1 MKKNFKKLSVAAVIF
16 ALFTAVMSFQIF
28 ASTDVITVF
37 VDGEQ
42 INFDVDPVTEN
53 DRTLVPMRAIFE
65 ALGAT
70 VTWDETTQTAIA
82 VKDVNT
88 IKITIDSN
96 IMYKNEE
103 SIILDV
109 PARMI
114 EDRTLVPI
122 RAVSESLD
130 AAVDWIE
137 ETQQVIITG
146 TAPVPTAIISENTP
160 SPIPE
165 PTAVAVTKPTP
176 GTSTEGSIKA
186 SELTDSDMKKLK
198 DSAEN
203 LRYSYEQTLLPY
215 LLYNTNNFYNYLNE
229 KPEELKNTIKNEWYL
244 AVERAILNIQ
254 LESESTY
261 IIDNTFLEDAPDLDV
276 MYNAYKNI
284 ITKADLDFEDIV
296 EEIKIESINN
306 STKAAVIIFKD
317 ADSTYSIEC
326 KCVALTADSSDNR
339 QCYTMEGD
347 FLTTDSWFFCFIN
360 TNSRGTIGYF
370 TKVSDSKDY
379 SAFIAM
385 IKFAVGK
392 EFN

>member
-229 KPEELKNTIKNEWYL
+229 KPEELKDRKS
-244 AVERAILNIQ
+244 V
-254 LESESTY
+254 
-261 IIDNTFLEDAPDLDV
+261 V
-276 MYNAYKNI
+276 
-284 ITKADLDFEDIV
+284 
-296 EEIKIESINN
+296 
-306 STKAAVIIFKD
+306 
-317 ADSTYSIEC
+317 
-326 KCVALTADSSDNR
+326 
-339 QCYTMEGD
+339 
-347 FLTTDSWFFCFIN
+347 
-360 TNSRGTIGYF
+360 
-370 TKVSDSKDY
+370 
-379 SAFIAM
+379 
-385 IKFAVGK
+385 
-392 EFN
+392 

>member
-1 MKKNFKKLSVAAVIF
+1 MKKNFKKLSVATVIF

-28 ASTDVITVF
+28 ASNDVITVF
-37 VDGEQ
+37 VDGEK
-42 INFDVDPVTEN
+42 INFDVNPVTEN

-130 AAVDWIE
+130 ASVDWIE
-137 ETQQVIITG
+137 ETQQIIITG
-146 TAPVPTAIISENTP
+146 TAPVPTAIIPNTP

-165 PTAVAVTKPTP
+165 PTSAAVTKPTP
-176 GTSTEGSIKA
+176 ATSTEGSIKA
-186 SELTDSDMKKLK
+186 SELTDPDMKKLK

-203 LRYSYEQTLLPY
+203 LRYSYEQKLLPY

-229 KPEELKNTIKNEWYL
+229 KPEELKNIIKNGWYL

-254 LESESTY
+254 LESESAY
-261 IIDNTFLEDAPDLDV
+261 IIDNTFLEDAPNLDV

-284 ITKADLDFEDIV
+284 ITKANLDFEDIV

-317 ADSTYSIEC
+317 DDSTYSIEC
-326 KCVALTADSSDNR
+326 KYAALTADSSNNR

-347 FLTTDSWFFCFIN
+347 FLTPDSWFFCFID
-360 TNSRGTIGYF
+360 TDSRGTIGYF
-370 TKVSDSKDY
+370 TKVSESKDY
-379 SAFIAM
+379 SAFSAM
-385 IKFAVGK
+385 IKFAVSK
-392 EFN
+392 EFK

>member
-1 MKKNFKKLSVAAVIF
+1 MKKNIKKLSVAAVIF
-16 ALFTAVMSFQIF
+16 TLFTAVMSFQIF
-28 ASTDVITVF
+28 ASNNVITVF
-37 VDGEQ
+37 VDREK
-42 INFDVDPVTEN
+42 INFDVNPVTEN

-130 AAVDWIE
+130 ASVDWIE
-137 ETQQVIITG
+137 ETQQIIITG
-146 TAPVPTAIISENTP
+146 TAPVPTPIIPNTP

-165 PTAVAVTKPTP
+165 PTSAAVTKPTP
-176 GTSTEGSIKA
+176 VTSTEGSIKA
-186 SELTDSDMKKLK
+186 SELTNSDMKKLK

-229 KPEELKNTIKNEWYL
+229 KPEELKNIIKNEWYL

-254 LESESTY
+254 LESESAY
-261 IIDNTFLEDAPDLDV
+261 IIDNTLLENATDLDV

-284 ITKADLDFEDIV
+284 ITNADLDFEDIV

-306 STKAAVIIFKD
+306 STKSAVIIFKD

-326 KCVALTADSSDNR
+326 KCVALTADSSGNR

-347 FLTTDSWFFCFIN
+347 FLTTDSWFFCFID
-360 TNSRGTIGYF
+360 TDSRGTIGYF

-392 EFN
+392 EFK